1 MRNSRECENPLLLVT
16 DASGK
21 LELRLDLSG
30 FSPLLIVLVLVL
42 DVFYATATPAELPHF
57 ADFDLNIQLVFVIR

>member
-1 MRNSRECENPLLLVT
+1 MLVA

-30 FSPLLIVLVLVL
+30 FSPLLIVLDLMIWKSVL
-42 DVFYATATPAELPHF
+42 DLGLSLIH
-57 ADFDLNIQLVFVIR
+57 I

>member
-1 MRNSRECENPLLLVT
+1 VA

-30 FSPLLIVLVLVL
+30 FSPLLIVLVLELVL
-42 DVFYATATPAELPHF
+42 DLKVE
-57 ADFDLNIQLVFVIR
+57 DEDEFD

>member
-1 MRNSRECENPLLLVT
+1 MLVA

-42 DVFYATATPAELPHF
+42 GLGLDLWGGFDF
-57 ADFDLNIQLVFVIR
+57 ADRC